1 MAGTTDSLARQEI
14 AVNKFSCQN
23 KNDRQLY
30 RCKRIYQVHAAMQQF
45 LGCARRNRPPFCL
58 GTKKMPLQLPTD
70 ATTEGRKGCGP
81 LIPPLSETQR
91 PLRQQIFEHVRAAG
105 LIPRVQVA
113 KDLGVSPASV
123 TTITQ
128 ELIEAGLIEEV
139 AAPRDGDQ
147 GRGRPAVALGVRAA
161 AHLVAGMKLSDREHT
176 AVIVDF
182 AGNLI
187 ADDVIARKPGPMAL
201 PELLTAIEILLNR
214 VCQKAGIVRADLSAV
229 GLGVPGFVDCAL
241 GVVLWSS
248 VLIERTVPLAAVAGT
263 RLSLPV
269 MVDNDANLVSLA
281 ELWFGAG
288 RGLSDFAVVTIE
300 HGVGMGFVL
309 NHRIY
314 RGSRGLGME
323 LGHTKV
329 QLDGALCRCGQRGC
343 LEAYVA
349 DYALAR
355 EATTAL
361 NWEHKE
367 GQSINILLESLY
379 DHAKAGNTAARSIF
393 RRAGRYLAVGLSNV
407 INLFDP
413 ALIILSGERMRY
425 DYLYAAETLAEMEN
439 LAIATGRPRP
449 PIEIHA
455 WGDLLWAH
463 GAAALALSAVSEGQL
478 APATRD
484 IAAQ

>member
-1 MAGTTDSLARQEI
+1 ML
-14 AVNKFSCQN
+14 
-23 KNDRQLY
+23 
-30 RCKRIYQVHAAMQQF
+30 
-45 LGCARRNRPPFCL
+45 P
-58 GTKKMPLQLPTD
+58 QLPSEE
-70 ATTEGRKGCGP
+70 ASEGRKGCGP
-81 LIPPLSETQR
+81 LIPPLSDMLR
-91 PLRQQIFEHVRAAG
+91 PLRQQVFERVRATG
-105 LIPRVQVA
+105 LIPRVQLA

-128 ELIEAGLIEEV
+128 ELLEAGLIEEV
-139 AAPRDGDQ
+139 AAPREGEA
-147 GRGRPAVALGVRAA
+147 GRGRPAVALGVRAE
-161 AHLVAGMKLSDREHT
+161 AHFVAGMKLSDREHT

-187 ADDVIARKPGPMAL
+187 ADDVIPRRPGPMSL
-201 PELLTAIEILLNR
+201 TELLAAIETLLQR
-214 VCQKAGIVRADLSAV
+214 VCTKAGIPPSQLSAM
-229 GLGVPGFVDCAL
+229 GLGVPGFVDCVE
-241 GVVLWSS
+241 GMVYWSS
-248 VLIERTVPLAAVAGT
+248 VLLERGVPLAAVAGS
-263 RLSLPV
+263 RLGLPV
-269 MVDNDANLVSLA
+269 TIDNDANLVTLA

-300 HGVGMGFVL
+300 HGVGMGYVL
-309 NHRIY
+309 NHRIF
-314 RGSRGLGME
+314 RGGQRLGME

-367 GQSINILLESLY
+367 GQSIAVVLESLY
-379 DHAKAGNTAARSIF
+379 DHAKAGNGAARSIF

-413 ALIILSGERMRY
+413 DLIILSGERMRY
-425 DYLYAAETLAEMEN
+425 DYLYAAETLAEMDN
-439 LAIATGRPRP
+439 LAIVTGRPLP

-463 GAAALALSAVSEGQL
+463 GAAALALSVVSNNL
-478 APATRD
+478 IAPGRD
-484 IAAQ
+484 MAAQ

>member
-1 MAGTTDSLARQEI
+1 MEEAS
-14 AVNKFSCQN
+14 
-23 KNDRQLY
+23 
-30 RCKRIYQVHAAMQQF
+30 
-45 LGCARRNRPPFCL
+45 
-58 GTKKMPLQLPTD
+58 
-70 ATTEGRKGCGP
+70 EGRKGCGP
-81 LIPPLSETQR
+81 LIPPLSDMLR
-91 PLRQQIFEHVRAAG
+91 PLRQQVFERVRASG
-105 LIPRVQVA
+105 LIPRVQLA

-139 AAPRDGDQ
+139 AAPRDGDA
-147 GRGRPAVALGVRAA
+147 GRGRPAVALGVRAE
-161 AHLVAGMKLSDREHT
+161 AHFVAGMKLSDREHT

-187 ADDVIARKPGPMAL
+187 ADDVIPRKPGPMTLA
-201 PELLTAIEILLNR
+201 ELLNAIDTLLTR
-214 VCQKAGIVRADLSAV
+214 VCDKAAIQKSALSAM
-229 GLGVPGFVDCAL
+229 GLGVPGFVDCVE
-241 GVVLWSS
+241 GMVYWSS
-248 VLIERTVPLAAVAGT
+248 VLAERTVPLASIAQA
-263 RLSLPV
+263 RLGLPV
-269 MVDNDANLVSLA
+269 TIDNDTNLVTLA

-300 HGVGMGFVL
+300 HGVGMGYVM
-309 NHRIY
+309 NHRIF
-314 RGSRGLGME
+314 RGAQRLGME

-367 GQSINILLESLY
+367 GQSISVVLESLY
-379 DHAKAGNTAARSIF
+379 DHAKAGNGAARSIF

-425 DYLYAAETLAEMEN
+425 DYLYAAETLAEMDN
-439 LAIATGRPRP
+439 LAIVTGRPRP

-463 GAAALALSAVSEGQL
+463 GAAALALSVVSDSL
-478 APATRD
+478 IAPSRD

>member
-1 MAGTTDSLARQEI
+1 MMPQLRKAAR
-14 AVNKFSCQN
+14 NKASQ
-23 KNDRQLY
+23 
-30 RCKRIYQVHAAMQQF
+30 
-45 LGCARRNRPPFCL
+45 
-58 GTKKMPLQLPTD
+58 
-70 ATTEGRKGCGP
+70 GCGP
-81 LIPPLSETQR
+81 LIPPLSETTR
-91 PLRQQIFEHVRAAG
+91 PLRQQVFERVRAAG
-105 LIPRVQVA
+105 LIPRVQLA
-113 KDLGVSPASV
+113 KELGVSPASV
-123 TTITQ
+123 TTITS

-147 GRGRPAVALGVRAA
+147 GRGRPAVALGVRAS
-161 AHLVAGMKLSDREHT
+161 AHRVAGMKLSDREHT

-187 ADDVIARKPGPMAL
+187 ADDVIPRRPGAMAL
-201 PELLTAIEILLNR
+201 PELLDAMATLLVR
-214 VCQKAGIVRADLSAV
+214 VCAKAGMAPADLSAL
-229 GLGVPGFVDCAL
+229 GLGVPGFVDCEA
-241 GVVLWSS
+241 GVVHWSS
-248 VLIERTVPLAAVAGT
+248 VLTDRLVPLAQAAT
-263 RLSLPV
+263 ARLGLPV
-269 MVDNDANLVSLA
+269 HVDNDANLVTLA

-288 RGLSDFAVVTIE
+288 RALSDFAVVTIE
-300 HGVGMGFVL
+300 HGVGMGYVL

-314 RGSRGLGME
+314 RGGQGLGME

-355 EATTAL
+355 EATIAL
-361 NWEHKE
+361 NWSHKE
-367 GQSINILLESLY
+367 GQSINVLLESLY
-379 DHAKAGNTAARSIF
+379 DHAKAGNSAARSIF

-407 INLFDP
+407 VNLFDP

-439 LAIATGRPRP
+439 LSIATGRPRA

-463 GAAALALSAVSEGQL
+463 GAAALALSAVSEGL
-478 APATRD
+478 VAPYRE

>member
-1 MAGTTDSLARQEI
+1 MKPQNLTTVRLDER
-14 AVNKFSCQN
+14 
-23 KNDRQLY
+23 
-30 RCKRIYQVHAAMQQF
+30 M
-45 LGCARRNRPPFCL
+45 
-58 GTKKMPLQLPTD
+58 
-70 ATTEGRKGCGP
+70 GCGP
-81 LIPPLSETQR
+81 LIAPLSEQTR
-91 PLRQQIFEHVRAAG
+91 PLRQQVFERVRAAG

-113 KDLGVSPASV
+113 KELGVSPASV
-123 TTITQ
+123 TTLTQ

-139 AAPRDGDQ
+139 SAQREGEA
-147 GRGRPAVALGVRAA
+147 GRGRPAVALGVRPG

-176 AVIVDF
+176 AVVVDF

-187 ADDVIARKPGPMAL
+187 ADDVIARSPGPMAL
-201 PELLTAIEILLNR
+201 PELLAAMETLLAR
-214 VCQKAGIVRADLSAV
+214 VCAKAGIDMRTLTAV
-229 GLGVPGFVDCAL
+229 GLGVPGFVDCEE
-241 GVVLWSS
+241 GMVLWSS
-248 VLIERTVPLAAVAGT
+248 VLIDRGVPLARAAAM
-263 RLSLPV
+263 RLGLPV
-269 MVDNDANLVSLA
+269 HVDNDANLVTLA

-300 HGVGMGFVL
+300 HGVGMGCVI

-314 RGSRGLGME
+314 RGAKGLGME

-361 NWEHKE
+361 NWSHKE
-367 GQSINILLESLY
+367 GQPITVLLESLY

-407 INLFDP
+407 VNLFDP
-413 ALIILSGERMRY
+413 SLIILSGERMRY
-425 DYLYAAETLAEMEN
+425 DYLYAAETLAEMEQ
-439 LAIATGRPRP
+439 LAIQTGRPKP

-463 GAAALALSAVSEGQL
+463 GAAALALSAVSEALL
-478 APATRD
+478 APGRE

>member
-1 MAGTTDSLARQEI
+1 MKPRDLSTFRQDER
-14 AVNKFSCQN
+14 S
-23 KNDRQLY
+23 
-30 RCKRIYQVHAAMQQF
+30 
-45 LGCARRNRPPFCL
+45 
-58 GTKKMPLQLPTD
+58 
-70 ATTEGRKGCGP
+70 GCGP
-81 LIPPLSETQR
+81 LIAPLSEQTR
-91 PLRQQIFEHVRAAG
+91 PLRQQVFERVRAAG

-113 KDLGVSPASV
+113 KELGVSPASV
-123 TTITQ
+123 TTLTQ
-128 ELIEAGLIEEV
+128 ELIESGLIEEV
-139 AAPRDGDQ
+139 SAQREGEA
-147 GRGRPAVALGVRAA
+147 GRGRPAVALGVRAG

-176 AVIVDF
+176 AVVVDF

-187 ADDVIARKPGPMAL
+187 ADDVIARSPGPMAL
-201 PELLTAIEILLNR
+201 PELLTAMETLLAR
-214 VCQKAGIVRADLSAV
+214 VCAKAGIEMRALTAV
-229 GLGVPGFVDCAL
+229 GLGVPGFVDCEE
-241 GVVLWSS
+241 GMVLWSS
-248 VLIERTVPLAAVAGT
+248 VLIDRGVPLARAASMRFG
-263 RLSLPV
+263 LPV
-269 MVDNDANLVSLA
+269 HVDNDANLVTLA

-300 HGVGMGFVL
+300 HGVGMGCVI

-314 RGSRGLGME
+314 RGAKGLGME

-361 NWEHKE
+361 NWSHKE
-367 GQSINILLESLY
+367 GQPISILLESLY

-407 INLFDP
+407 VNLFDP
-413 ALIILSGERMRY
+413 SLIILSGERMRY
-425 DYLYAAETLAEMEN
+425 DYLYAAETLAEMEQ
-439 LAIATGRPRP
+439 LAIQTGRPKP

-463 GAAALALSAVSEGQL
+463 GAAALALSEVTEWLLSPG
-478 APATRD
+478 RD

>member
-1 MAGTTDSLARQEI
+1 MMP
-14 AVNKFSCQN
+14 
-23 KNDRQLY
+23 
-30 RCKRIYQVHAAMQQF
+30 QV
-45 LGCARRNRPPFCL
+45 
-58 GTKKMPLQLPTD
+58 PTD
-70 ATTEGRKGCGP
+70 ATEKVSLGCGP
-81 LIPPLSETQR
+81 LIPPLSETTR
-91 PLRQQIFEHVRAAG
+91 PLRQQVFERVRAAG
-105 LIPRVQVA
+105 LIARVQVA
-113 KDLGVSPASV
+113 KELGVSPASV
-123 TTITQ
+123 TTITS

-139 AAPRDGDQ
+139 AAPRDTDQ
-147 GRGRPAVALGVRAA
+147 GRGRPAVGLGVRAD
-161 AHLVAGMKLSDREHT
+161 AHRVAGMKLSDREHT

-187 ADDVIARKPGPMAL
+187 ADDVIPRRPGAMGLA
-201 PELLTAIEILLNR
+201 ELLTAMETLLQR
-214 VCQKAGIVRADLSAV
+214 VCAKAGMVPSDLSAL
-229 GLGVPGFVDCAL
+229 GLGVPGFVDCVE
-241 GVVLWSS
+241 GMVLWSS
-248 VLIERTVPLAAVAGT
+248 VLSERSVPLAAAAAA
-263 RLSLPV
+263 RLGLPV
-269 MVDNDANLVSLA
+269 HVDNDANLVTLA

-288 RGLSDFAVVTIE
+288 RSLSDFAVVTIE

-309 NHRIY
+309 NHKIY
-314 RGSRGLGME
+314 RGAKGLGME

-343 LEAYVA
+343 LEAYIA

-361 NWEHKE
+361 NWNHKE
-367 GQSINILLESLY
+367 GQSINVLLESLY
-379 DHAKAGNTAARSIF
+379 DHAKAGNTAAQSIF

-407 INLFDP
+407 VNLFDP

-463 GAAALALSAVSEGQL
+463 GAAALALSAVSEGL
-478 APATRD
+478 VAPARD